1 MGNVQEKISCLHVDL
16 PSEKNFIYVGT
27 SAGTLHVLDASAAL
41 ETLRI
46 CDYKVLFADC
56 GLQSPLPIVDA
67 KICPKDDKYVALAFS
82 GGAAAGGGGGV
93 VCVFDL
99 VKRKLLRSYPIKGV
113 AAMVW
118 NHTGDSLFV
127 GSSSGQVYSLLPHE
141 KGACCVIWDA
151 REELLGGDDDDDGR
165 GRLDRDAVLLQ

>member
-1 MGNVQEKISCLHVDL
+1 MG
-16 PSEKNFIYVGT
+16 T
-27 SAGTLHVLDASAAL
+27 TAGNLHVLDASAAL

-46 CDYKVLFADC
+46 CDYKVLSSDC

-67 KICPKDDKYVALAFS
+67 KMCPKDDKYVALAFS
-82 GGAAAGGGGGV
+82 DCSSALAGSPGGA

-99 VKRKLLRSYPIKGV
+99 VKRKLLRSYPIAGV

-127 GSSSGQVYSLLPHE
+127 GSSSGQVYSLLPHD
-141 KGACCVIWDA
+141 KSACSVIWDA
-151 REELLGGDDDDDGR
+151 REELLCADSR
-165 GRLDRDAVLLQ
+165 GRSG